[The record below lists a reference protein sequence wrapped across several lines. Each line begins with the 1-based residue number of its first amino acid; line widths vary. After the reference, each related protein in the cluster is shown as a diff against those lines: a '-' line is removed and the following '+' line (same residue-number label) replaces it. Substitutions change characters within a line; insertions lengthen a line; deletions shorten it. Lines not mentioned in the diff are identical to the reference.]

1 MYDGKGYAEFKNDVA
16 EAIVEELAPVQE
28 KVKALLGDK
37 KALEEIYKKGC
48 RKSKLCRNENS

>member
-37 KALEEIYKKGC
+37 KL
-48 RKSKLCRNENS
+48 